1 MLPHVLL
8 KILCN
13 ILNMYTFY
21 FLKSLEILN
30 SENTSNIR
38 VMGKGSCACD
48 CRVFTEYHGPKAR
61 PSSFLKAHDNPGE
74 LSYIV
79 KKIE

>member
-1 MLPHVLL
+1 MLPHILL
-8 KILCN
+8 QILCN

-48 CRVFTEYHGPKAR
+48 YTALIEYHGPKAL
-61 PSSFLKAHDNPGE
+61 PSSLLKSHDNPGE
-74 LSYIV
+74 LSFIV
-79 KKIE
+79 KKTE